1 MIPEKRKK
9 DNLFFFFKP
18 SGKKRDG
25 NFSSGDLRIG
35 LPFKRLLYQYDQCV
49 DEGAGWRKRIS
60 SETQWQ
66 G

>member
-1 MIPEKRKK
+1 M
-9 DNLFFFFKP
+9 FFFKP

-35 LPFKRLLYQYDQCV
+35 LPFKRLLYQYDQWV